1 MNVSYRTLGIGTKC
15 GGKNKNVINSAFLP
29 WGVTKHDVPQG
40 SIQSFLCFLIYI
52 SDCSKTIHGK
62 YKQMMLAKDTD

>member
-15 GGKNKNVINSAFLP
+15 GGKHTNVINSEFLH

-40 SIQSFLCFLIYI
+40 QIQSFLCFLNYI
-52 SDCSKTIHGK
+52 SYCSKTIHGE
-62 YKQMMLAKDTD
+62 YKQMLLAKDTD